1 MTINGQV
8 TPMWQAW
15 FAQVSSSSS
24 GSAGSNYPTFDA
36 GMVQWAGPAGSFNAS
51 IQMIFGNKLPN
62 PSGVI
67 GPALLLG
74 SGFGATGQGSGGSF
88 WIITDQAYLTGT
100 PGNNLGITAGETQP
114 SGSAQGGQLWLLG
127 GGSYGG
133 YGGEMLVQGGSSL
146 HGPGGYTLVMGG
158 NSTFG
163 PAGDL
168 FLSGGQAGSAGATVH
183 LIATKLNNSPGV
195 LRGRLNSDIMFDFIP
210 EGAPVDGG
218 VGFAFYL
225 YGPGAGGWGTAGQSL
240 KSGGMGAA
248 CYWG

>member
-24 GSAGSNYPTFDA
+24 GSAGDNYPTFDA
-36 GMVQWAGPAGSFNAS
+36 GMVQWAGPNGSFNAS

-114 SGSAQGGQLWLLG
+114 SGSAPGGQLWTLG

-133 YGGEMLVQGGSSL
+133 YGGEWLGQGGSSL
-146 HGPGGYTLVMGG
+146 HGPGGPAVLTGG

-163 PAGDL
+163 KPGDA
-168 FLSGGQAGSAGATVH
+168 FVSGGQAGTQGANVH
-183 LIATKLNNSPGV
+183 LIATYLNNAQGV
-195 LRGRLNSDIMFDFIP
+195 IRHRMNSDIMMDEIP
-210 EGAPVDGG
+210 LPATASGG
-218 VGFAFYL
+218 SVGFEL
-225 YGPGAGGWGTAGQSL
+225 YIYGGGGYGTAGQSL
-240 KSGGMGAA
+240 KSGGPGAA
-248 CYWG
+248 VYWG